1 MTIDILS
8 LRRDLE
14 DYFGTAAFSGF
25 PMAVADLSK
34 VQNASPEQLVTIAQK
49 NGFDLT
55 KYRV

>member
-1 MTIDILS
+1 MTIDIEA

-14 DYFGTAAFSGF
+14 DYFGTAAFSGL
-25 PMAVADLSK
+25 PMAIMDLSK
-34 VQNASPEQLVTIAQK
+34 VENASSEELVRIAVK

>member
-25 PMAVADLSK
+25 PMAVTDLSK